1 MRYRFL
7 MKLGLLITTLA
18 CAACGTTSG
27 ERGVTGAGL
36 GALGGAA
43 VGAPAVG
50 AITGGAAGLFT
61 ESDDIDLGKPV
72 WDWD

>member
-1 MRYRFL
+1 MHQRHL
-7 MKLGLLITTLA
+7 LKLGLLLTTLA

-50 AITGGAAGLFT
+50 AVTGAAAGVFT
-61 ESDDIDLGKPV
+61 ESDDIDLGEPV